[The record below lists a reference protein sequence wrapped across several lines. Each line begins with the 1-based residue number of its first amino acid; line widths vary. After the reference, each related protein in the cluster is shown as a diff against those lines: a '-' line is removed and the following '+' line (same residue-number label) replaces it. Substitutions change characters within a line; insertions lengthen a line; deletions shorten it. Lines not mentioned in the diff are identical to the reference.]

1 MSEAVAK
8 RSRAEHLADAAA
20 DAEVFV
26 RQREW
31 WRRLLQDKIAMAGA
45 FVLAVFVL
53 VALAA
58 PVISP
63 KDPLKTN
70 PANKAAPVLSPGA
83 PLGTDQV
90 GRDILSRLIWG
101 ARLTLMIGIVG
112 AAISTSIGLLL
123 GVTAGYYGGWTD
135 TVIMRGI
142 DVLLAFPYILL
153 AIVVVAI
160 LGPSLRNAILAISI
174 LGVPFYVR
182 LVRSEVL
189 RLREQEFVIAAR
201 AMGATGSRIVGRH
214 IIPNVL
220 APIIVTASIH
230 IGFLIL
236 SAAGLAF
243 LGLGAQPPS
252 PEWGAMVSS
261 GRDFLIIAPHVVLV
275 PSIAIFLVVLAFN
288 VLGDGLRDALDPK
301 AG

>member
-1 MSEAVAK
+1 
-8 RSRAEHLADAAA
+8 
-20 DAEVFV
+20 
-26 RQREW
+26 
-31 WRRLLQDKIAMAGA
+31 MAGA

-201 AMGATGSRIVGRH
+201 AMGATGGRIVGRH